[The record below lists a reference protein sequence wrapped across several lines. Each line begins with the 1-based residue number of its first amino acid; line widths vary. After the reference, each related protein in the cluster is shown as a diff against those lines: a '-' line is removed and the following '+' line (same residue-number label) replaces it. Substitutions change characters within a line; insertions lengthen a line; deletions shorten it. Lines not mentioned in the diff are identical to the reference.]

1 MEQNL
6 EHKTELK
13 DRLIEFYKRN
23 KIKVFS
29 LVILI
34 LFLIATI
41 IVVNVNYKKKSS
53 IIGEKYIEAGLYLA
67 SGKKNK
73 TTQIYEE
80 IIFSKNKF
88 YSILALNNM
97 LENNLQT
104 NENKILNYFET
115 VENLKISKEQKQILL
130 FKKALYL
137 IKISKIQEGN
147 NLLSEIIESKSN
159 LSPLAKEILDK

>member
-41 IVVNVNYKKKSS
+41 IVVNVNYKKKNS

-73 TTQIYEE
+73 TTQLYEE

>member
-41 IVVNVNYKKKSS
+41 IVVNVN
-53 IIGEKYIEAGLYLA
+53 
-67 SGKKNK
+67 
-73 TTQIYEE
+73 
-80 IIFSKNKF
+80 
-88 YSILALNNM
+88 
-97 LENNLQT
+97 
-104 NENKILNYFET
+104 
-115 VENLKISKEQKQILL
+115 
-130 FKKALYL
+130 
-137 IKISKIQEGN
+137 
-147 NLLSEIIESKSN
+147 
-159 LSPLAKEILDK
+159 

>member
-41 IVVNVNYKKKSS
+41 IVVNVNYKKKNS

-73 TTQIYEE
+73 TTQLYEE

-137 IKISKIQEGN
+137 IKISKIHEGN

>member
-13 DRLIEFYKRN
+13 DKYIEFYKRN

-41 IVVNVNYKKKSS
+41 IVVNVNYKKKNS

-73 TTQIYEE
+73 TTQLYEE

-159 LSPLAKEILDK
+159 LSPLAKEILNK

>member
-23 KIKVFS
+23 KIIIFS

-41 IVVNVNYKKKSS
+41 IVVNVNYKKKNS

-73 TTQIYEE
+73 TTQLYEE

-115 VENLKISKEQKQILL
+115 VDNLKISKEQKQILL